1 MKVLALLLVAFIGES
16 QPIEL
21 WPTPLPDT
29 LMRIHLTKGPS
40 FNAPTPF
47 YFKNLKFGCKM
58 VAKDLSGMLAC
69 QRSVGEIEGL
79 STLLLGEMF
88 RADALRNWG
97 MQPDAKAAFKTADRS
112 AARAE
117 KLHNALFAKYP
128 ALSAFGHLPKRIE
141 A

>member
-1 MKVLALLLVAFIGES
+1 MKVLALLLVAFIGKG

-29 LMRIHLTKGPS
+29 LARIHLTKGRS

-47 YFKNLKFGCKM
+47 YFKNLKLGCKV

-97 MQPDAKAAFKTADRS
+97 MRPDAKAAFNAADRS

-117 KLHNALFAKYP
+117 KLYSALLVEYP
-128 ALSAFGHLPKRIE
+128 ALCAFGHLPKRIGI
-141 A
+141 

>member
-1 MKVLALLLVAFIGES
+1 MKVLALLLVAFIGKG

-29 LMRIHLTKGPS
+29 LAKIRLTKGPS

-79 STLLLGEMF
+79 STLLLGEML

-97 MQPDAKAAFKTADRS
+97 MQPEAKAAFKTAGGS

-117 KLHNALFAKYP
+117 KLYGALLVKYP
-128 ALSAFGHLPKRIE
+128 TLSAFGNLPKRIE